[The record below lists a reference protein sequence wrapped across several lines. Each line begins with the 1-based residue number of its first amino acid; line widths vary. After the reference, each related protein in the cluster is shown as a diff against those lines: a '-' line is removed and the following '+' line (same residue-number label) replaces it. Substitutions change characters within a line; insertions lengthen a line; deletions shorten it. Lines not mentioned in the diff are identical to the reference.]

1 MCYLTQT
8 KKTRGLRGTHTLTSH
23 GMHASAEVD
32 FKVDQDCVH
41 VPIIVYSCCTVVL
54 I

>member
-8 KKTRGLRGTHTLTSH
+8 EKTRGLRGTYILTSH
-23 GMHASAEVD
+23 GMHASEVD

-41 VPIIVYSCCTVVL
+41 VPVIVYSCCTLVL